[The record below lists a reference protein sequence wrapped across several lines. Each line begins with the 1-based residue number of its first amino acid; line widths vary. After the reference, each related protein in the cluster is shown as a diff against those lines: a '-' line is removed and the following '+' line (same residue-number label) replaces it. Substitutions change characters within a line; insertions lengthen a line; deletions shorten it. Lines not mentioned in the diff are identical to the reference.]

1 MDFPPTPK
9 LSLSETEEGEIVE
22 DFETGGE
29 EANNIGKIN
38 IEVTNNIA
46 GLPAPSQPSPQSQE
60 SEDSGRTRRN
70 SVSRDKYFT
79 AESSRRKRDNIDKER
94 KSKEETR
101 TTSSKHTRSS
111 RHSDREHG
119 HHRSYSRRTHHH
131 EKKKSVIEE
140 GDKSRKDG
148 LGKSNLNSTESMI
161 VEIDDNHSDIST
173 DRIEPSASS
182 LRKNKR
188 SRDELS
194 TDDESHNHT
203 SSRSYISSR
212 HSERRQ
218 YVSRRDKNTRSR
230 HETDRDQWYTH
241 RDSIKGSD
249 RKDKG
254 YGKESEIGYGRDREQ
269 HREVSKRYNDSRGG
283 SHGRRIIEYDV
294 IDVPTGTIISQSSSS
309 ASSSL
314 MPVSQSN
321 GIQTSKIE
329 QPVTEETVEPDL
341 EPEMDEER
349 LIEERRKRRI
359 EILQKYKNKK
369 TETLTLNLDKNTL
382 PDTNTSDAI
391 QMKIE
396 SQDTSS
402 LTSPVTTPT
411 TPTVF
416 SLTKGESIVDE
427 FVIGEDQPGFS
438 AADYDP
444 TKDRIADDERQL
456 HHKSVKEL
464 ELTKPMDIEE
474 ERFQRDEDNVDIFA
488 ADYKETV
495 NESNR
500 QDLINTN
507 ITNKKDEFDMF
518 ADDDMFAPTPESK
531 NTVSQSIPIV
541 KTVPVVV
548 QGDNV
553 GLVDNYDDAEG
564 YYRVLLG
571 EILDNRYHVYSNLG
585 KGVFSSVVRAKDNL
599 EGNDVAIKI
608 IRNND
613 TMYRAGMKELNI
625 LKKLGAADPEN
636 KKHIIKLYRHF
647 DHKGHLCLVFESLSM
662 NLREVLKKFGKDVG
676 INIKAVRIYAQQLF
690 SALSLLKKCNILHA
704 DIKPDNILV
713 SESKNT
719 LKMCDLGSA
728 SDASEND
735 ITPYLVSRF
744 YRAPE
749 IILGLPY
756 DYALDMWSVGCTL
769 YELYTGKILF
779 PGRSNNQMLK
789 LMMELKGKFPNK
801 MLRKGQFVDQHFD
814 HELNFLANETDRI
827 SNKEVVKT
835 FVINKPT
842 RDLKTRLLSK
852 TSHMMDEDFRLLTA
866 FVELL
871 EKCLNLNPEK
881 RLTVREALLHPFIT
895 GK

>member
-29 EANNIGKIN
+29 ETDDIGKIN
-38 IEVTNNIA
+38 LEVTNGIA
-46 GLPAPSQPSPQSQE
+46 GLPAPSQPSPQSQA
-60 SEDSGRTRRN
+60 SEDSNRTRRN

-79 AESSRRKRDNIDKER
+79 AESSRRKRDSLDKDR

-119 HHRSYSRRTHHH
+119 HHRSYSRRGHHH
-131 EKKKSVIEE
+131 EKKKSVVEE
-140 GDKSRKDG
+140 GEKSRKDG

-194 TDDESHNHT
+194 TDDELHNHS

-230 HETDRDQWYTH
+230 YEIDRDHGYTH

-249 RKDKG
+249 RGDRG
-254 YGKESEIGYGRDREQ
+254 YGKETEVGYGRDREQ
-269 HREVSKRYNDSRGG
+269 HREVSKRYSDSRGG
-283 SHGRRIIEYDV
+283 SHGRRIIEYEVD
-294 IDVPTGTIISQSSSS
+294 DVPTGTIITSQSSSS
-309 ASSSL
+309 GASL
-314 MPVSQSN
+314 LPASQSN
-321 GIQTSKIE
+321 GVQTSKIE
-329 QPVTEETVEPDL
+329 QPVTEETVEPEL

-349 LIEERRKRRI
+349 LIEERRQRRI

-369 TETLTLNLDKNTL
+369 TENLTLNLDKNTL
-382 PDTNTSDAI
+382 PDTNASDAI

-411 TPTVF
+411 TASPTVF
-416 SLTKGESIVDE
+416 SLTKGESIVVDE
-427 FVIGEDQPGFS
+427 F
-438 AADYDP
+438 A
-444 TKDRIADDERQL
+444 
-456 HHKSVKEL
+456 
-464 ELTKPMDIEE
+464 IE
-474 ERFQRDEDNVDIFA
+474 
-488 ADYKETV
+488 TG

-500 QDLINTN
+500 QDLIKTN
-507 ITNKKDEFDMF
+507 IANKKDEFDMF

-531 NTVSQSIPIV
+531 NAASQSIPIV

-571 EILDNRYHVYSNLG
+571 EILDSRYHVYSNLG

-636 KKHIIKLYRHF
+636 KKHMIKLYRHF

-827 SNKEVVKT
+827 SNKEVIKT

-842 RDLKTRLLSK
+842 RDLKMRLLSK

-866 FVELL
+866 FVDLL

-895 GK
+895 GKV